1 MRNFKLQDSDTV
13 CRREGPIYSLQE
25 LLDSEFG
32 WAWHECYDV
41 WKVHSCRKKTLGFYF
56 HRKEEKHKK
65 NTLERDI

>member
-32 WAWHECYDV
+32 WAWHECYHV
-41 WKVHSCRKKTLGFYF
+41 WKVHSCRKNNPGILFPS
-56 HRKEEKHKK
+56 
-65 NTLERDI
+65 